1 MNAEELKHKLL
12 TLSEDSYKEF
22 NKKLLPG
29 IENILGVRIPIMR
42 DIAKNIAKNDFIEYL
57 KSAKD
62 DTYEEVMIQGLV
74 IGYAKA
80 DIDEKFRCLDE
91 FVPKIN
97 NWGICD
103 SCSMSYKFMKK
114 EHTRSWQYLQK
125 YYNSDKEF
133 EIRFAVVCT
142 LAHFI
147 NEEYIEMIFDKFNQI
162 SHEGYYVKMAV
173 AWAVAEC
180 VAKFPKETIEFL
192 KDNNLDEFTQNK
204 AIQKARESFRVE
216 QELKE
221 LIKAYKK

>member
-42 DIAKNIAKNDFIEYL
+42 EIAKDIAKTDFREYL
-57 KSAKD
+57 KNAKD
-62 DTYEEVMIQGLV
+62 DTYEEIMIQGLV

-114 EHTRSWQYLQK
+114 EHIRSWQYLQK

-147 NEEYIEMIFDKFNQI
+147 NSEYIEMIFDKFNQI

-180 VAKFPKETIEFL
+180 VAKFPKETLEFL
-192 KDNNLDEFTQNK
+192 KNNNLDEFTQNK

-216 QELKE
+216 AELKE
-221 LIKAYKK
+221 IIKAYKK

>member
-1 MNAEELKHKLL
+1 MKSEELKHKLL
-12 TLSEDSYKEF
+12 TLSEDSYKDF

-29 IENILGVRIPIMR
+29 IDNILGVRLPIMR
-42 DIAKNIAKNDFIEYL
+42 DIAKDIAKNDFREYL
-57 KSAKD
+57 ESAKD
-62 DTYEEVMIQGLV
+62 DTYEEIMIQGLV

-80 DIDEKFRCLDE
+80 DIKEKFIYLDK

-97 NWGICD
+97 NWGVCD
-103 SCSMSYKFMKK
+103 SCSMTYKFMKK
-114 EHTRSWQYLQK
+114 EEWISWQYLQK

-142 LAHFI
+142 LAHFV
-147 NEEYIEMIFDKFNQI
+147 NEDYIEMIFDKFNKI

-180 VAKFPKETIEFL
+180 MGKFPKETLEFL
-192 KDNNLDEFTQNK
+192 KDNNLDVFTQNK

-216 QELKE
+216 AELKE
-221 LIKAYKK
+221 IIKSYKK